1 MMIDVARA
9 RRDTP
14 GCVETLHFDNA
25 GASLM
30 PTPVTATV
38 LDHIKAEAASGGY
51 AAAAE
56 AEDRIEGVY
65 ESIGSL
71 LNCSTEEVAIVENAT
86 RAWDMAFYGLSFQT
100 GDRVL
105 TSRSAYASNFIA
117 YLQRARREG
126 ISIEALPA
134 DASGQISVD
143 ALKAAVDERVKLI
156 AITHVPT
163 NNGLVNPAAAVGE
176 VARDHDIPYL
186 LDACQ
191 SVGQLPLDVEALGCD
206 MLSAT
211 SRKYLRG
218 PRGVGFLYV
227 REEML
232 SQIEPPFLDLHAAE
246 WTAPGEF
253 RVRADARRFENWESN
268 IAAKL
273 GMGTAIDYALS
284 WGIDTIGH
292 FVGAVA
298 GLLRERLAEIPGV
311 SVTDIGEQKC
321 GIVTFTTPLDAAE
334 VRDSLRADAINV
346 AVSTRASTLLDMD
359 DRGLSEVVRASVHYF
374 NTEREIDHFCDAL
387 SALLRPGQQ

>member
-30 PTPVTATV
+30 PSSVIDTV
-38 LDHIKAEAASGGY
+38 VGHIKAEAAVGGY
-51 AAAAE
+51 AAAAD

-65 ESIGSL
+65 ESIGTL
-71 LNCSTEEVAIVENAT
+71 INCSTEEVAIVESAT
-86 RAWDMAFYGLSFQT
+86 RAWGMAFYGLAFQP

-117 YLQRARREG
+117 YLQRARRDG
-126 ISIEALPA
+126 ITIEALPK
-134 DASGQISVD
+134 DSSGQVSVD
-143 ALKAAVDERVKLI
+143 ALEAAIDDRVKLI
-156 AITHVPT
+156 ALTHVPT
-163 NNGLVNPAAAVGE
+163 NNGLVNPAAAVGK
-176 VARDHDIPYL
+176 VARNHDVPYL

-191 SVGQLPLDVEALGCD
+191 SAGQLPLDVEALGCD

-227 REEML
+227 REGML
-232 SQIEPPFLDLHAAE
+232 NQIEPPFLDLHAAE

-253 RVRADARRFENWESN
+253 RIRPDARRFENWESN
-268 IAAKL
+268 VAAKL

-292 FVGAVA
+292 FVGTVA
-298 GLLRERLAEIPGV
+298 ELLRERLADIPGITI
-311 SVTDIGEQKC
+311 TDIGEHKC
-321 GIVTFTTPLDAAE
+321 GIVTFTTPLDATE
-334 VRDSLRADAINV
+334 VRDSLRAVAINV
-346 AVSTRASTLLDMD
+346 EVSSRASTLLDMD

-374 NTEREIDHFCDAL
+374 NTEREVDHFCDAL
-387 SALLRPGQQ
+387 SALLRPGP

>member
-1 MMIDVARA
+1 MIDVARA

-30 PTPVTATV
+30 PSPVIDTV
-38 LDHIKAEAASGGY
+38 VGHIKAEAAVGGY
-51 AAAAE
+51 AAAAD

-65 ESIGSL
+65 ESIGTL
-71 LNCSTEEVAIVENAT
+71 INCSTEEVAIVESAT
-86 RAWDMAFYGLSFQT
+86 RAWDMAFYGLAFQP

-117 YLQRARREG
+117 YLQRARRDG
-126 ISIEALPA
+126 ITIEALPK
-134 DASGQISVD
+134 DSSGQVSVD
-143 ALKAAVDERVKLI
+143 ALEAAIDDRVKLI
-156 AITHVPT
+156 ALTHVPT
-163 NNGLVNPAAAVGE
+163 NNGLVNPAAAVGK
-176 VARDHDIPYL
+176 VARNHDVPYL

-191 SVGQLPLDVEALGCD
+191 SAGQLPLDVEALGCD

-227 REEML
+227 REGML
-232 SQIEPPFLDLHAAE
+232 NQIEPPFLDLHAAE

-253 RVRADARRFENWESN
+253 RIRPDARRFENWESN
-268 IAAKL
+268 VAAKL

-292 FVGAVA
+292 FVGTVA
-298 GLLRERLAEIPGV
+298 ELLRERLADIPGI
-311 SVTDIGEQKC
+311 TIADIGEHKC
-321 GIVTFTTPLDAAE
+321 GIVTFTTPLDATE
-334 VRDSLRADAINV
+334 VRDSLRAEAINV
-346 AVSTRASTLLDMD
+346 EVSSRASTLLDMD

-374 NTEREIDHFCDAL
+374 NTEREVDHFCDAL
-387 SALLRPGQQ
+387 SALLRPGP

>member
-30 PTPVTATV
+30 PSPVIDTV
-38 LDHIKAEAASGGY
+38 IGHIKAEAAVGGY

-65 ESIGSL
+65 ESVGTLI
-71 LNCSTEEVAIVENAT
+71 NCSTEEVAIVESAT
-86 RAWDMAFYGLSFQT
+86 RAWDMAFYGLAFQP

-117 YLQRARREG
+117 YLQRARRDG
-126 ISIEALPA
+126 ITVEALPT
-134 DASGQISVD
+134 DSSGQVSVD
-143 ALKAAVDERVKLI
+143 ALEAAIDERVKLI
-156 AITHVPT
+156 ALTHVPT
-163 NNGLVNPAAAVGE
+163 NNGLVNPAAAVGN
-176 VARDHDIPYL
+176 VARDHDVPYL

-191 SVGQLPLDVEALGCD
+191 SAGQLPLDVEALGCD

-227 REEML
+227 REGML
-232 SQIEPPFLDLHAAE
+232 NQIEPPFLDLHAAE
-246 WTAPGEF
+246 WTAPGDF
-253 RVRADARRFENWESN
+253 RIRPDARRFENWESN
-268 IAAKL
+268 VAAKL

-292 FVGAVA
+292 FVGTVA
-298 GLLRERLAEIPGV
+298 ELLRERLADIPRITI
-311 SVTDIGEQKC
+311 TDIGQYKC
-321 GIVTFTTPLDAAE
+321 GIVTFTTPLDATE
-334 VRDSLRADAINV
+334 VRNSLRAEAINV
-346 AVSTRASTLLDMD
+346 EVSSRSSTLLDMD

-374 NTEREIDHFCDAL
+374 NTEREVDHFCDAL
-387 SALLRPGQQ
+387 SALLRPGP